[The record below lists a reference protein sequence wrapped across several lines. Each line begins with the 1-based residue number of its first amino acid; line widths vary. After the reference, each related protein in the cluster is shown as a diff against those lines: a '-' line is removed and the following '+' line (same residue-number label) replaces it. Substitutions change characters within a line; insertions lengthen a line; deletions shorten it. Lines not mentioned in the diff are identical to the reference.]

1 MNEQTKKG
9 ALYIF
14 LSYLLWG
21 LFPIYW
27 KMLEHVTAHEI
38 LANRVLWSF
47 VSMVLLLVFT
57 RKLRDL
63 KATLQTMKEK
73 PKQAAALV
81 IASFLVSSNWFLFI
95 WAINAERVIETSLG
109 YYINP
114 LMSVLLGVFVL
125 KESLSKAQVFSVALA
140 AIGVAIITISYG
152 QLPWVSLGLAVTF
165 ALYGLMKKTIQVEAA
180 VGLTLETF
188 SVTPIAVA
196 FLVYWWSKGE
206 LLLFSGSFST
216 DVLLMLG
223 GAVTALP
230 LLMFAA
236 GAPKIPLS
244 MIGILQYITP
254 TMTLLLGVFVYQE
267 PFSVIQFVSFSFI
280 WLALV
285 VFTLS
290 QTKWYQKRHLIT
302 RKQEKGS
309 A

>member
-1 MNEQTKKG
+1 MTEQKKAG

-14 LSYLLWG
+14 SAYLLWG

-47 VSMVLLLVFT
+47 VSMALLLIFA
-57 RKLRDL
+57 RKLGDL
-63 KATLQTMKEK
+63 KATLRTMKEK
-73 PKQAAALV
+73 PKQAATLV
-81 IASFLVSSNWFLFI
+81 TASFLVSGNWFLFI
-95 WAINAERVIETSLG
+95 WAINNDRVIETSLG

-125 KESLSKAQVFSVALA
+125 KESLSKAQVFSVLFA
-140 AIGVAIITISYG
+140 AIGVAVLTIAYG
-152 QLPWVSLGLAVTF
+152 QLPWISLGLAVTF
-165 ALYGLMKKTIQVEAA
+165 ALYGLMKKTVQVEAA

-188 SVTPIAVA
+188 AVTPIAA
-196 FLVYWWSKGE
+196 GFLIYWWTKAE
-206 LLLFSGSFST
+206 LSLFSGSLST
-216 DVLLMLG
+216 DLLLMLG

-230 LLMFAA
+230 LLLFAE

-254 TMTLLLGVFVYQE
+254 TMTLLLGVFAYHE
-267 PFSVIQFVSFSFI
+267 PFTVTQLISFSFI
-280 WLALV
+280 WVALV
-285 VFTLS
+285 IFTFS
-290 QTKWYQKRHLIT
+290 QMKWYQRRQFNTSKH
-302 RKQEKGS
+302 EKGS

>member
-1 MNEQTKKG
+1 MNEEKKIG

-14 LSYLLWG
+14 FAYLLWG

-27 KMLEHVTAHEI
+27 KFLEHVTAHEI

-47 VSMVLLLVFT
+47 VFMALLLLFT
-57 RKLRDL
+57 RKLGNL
-63 KATLQTMKEK
+63 KATLRTMREK
-73 PKQAAALV
+73 PKQAMTLV
-81 IASFLVSSNWFLFI
+81 IASFLVSGNWFLFI
-95 WAINAERVIETSLG
+95 WAINSDRVIETSLG

-125 KESLSKAQVFSVALA
+125 KESLSKAQVFSVFFA
-140 AIGVAIITISYG
+140 AIGVAILTIAYG
-152 QLPWVSLGLAVTF
+152 QLPWVSLGLAITF

-188 SVTPIAVA
+188 AVTPIAVG
-196 FLVYWWSKGE
+196 FLMYWWTKAE
-206 LLLFSGSFST
+206 LSLFSGSLST
-216 DVLLMLG
+216 DLLLMLG

-230 LLMFAA
+230 LLLFAA
-236 GAPKIPLS
+236 GAPRIPLS

-254 TMTLLLGVFVYQE
+254 TMTLLLGVFVYHE
-267 PFSVIQFVSFSFI
+267 PFSGVQLISFAFI
-280 WLALV
+280 WIALV
-285 VFTLS
+285 IFTFA

-302 RKQEKGS
+302 RKHEKGS